1 MVRAQ
6 VGAHATKEAAMAA
19 PNPKMPIVGVPK
31 GESYELFFFSQI
43 VKRPVCVGTIRKRL
57 GRLSD
62 VVFRLQEP
70 YPEAVGLFLEFGWGK
85 PTQFIPWDKVVKID
99 DDAIFAQAPEGDAYP
114 PFVDQK
120 GWILADKHLMG
131 RTVLDMD
138 GRRTDVVND
147 VHLLYTRGK
156 LMVVHVDFS
165 FNGFLRKW
173 GLGWIRGIKDH
184 LISWKYIQ
192 PLSVED
198 AVTTDIVSLSV
209 ARKQI
214 KNLPGEDLADALE
227 ELSGP
232 EQEALF
238 SALDSEKAA
247 ETLVEA
253 EPRVQRQ
260 IVANLRKERARNIMT
275 ELSVPQLADLF
286 SVLPHDDVTELMP
299 LVPEDRAGRVRA
311 ILNDR
316 EVNAA
321 TLMSPTRYIAVSK
334 DATVGEILALL
345 RAKSPDP
352 EDISYLYAV
361 KSPENMLIGV
371 VDLRELILAPDTRR
385 IEDIMVADAVS
396 ADPEDTREDLE
407 ELFKKYHFRM
417 IPVVDAHDRLLG
429 VVHYNDIL

>member
-1 MVRAQ
+1 MVAS
-6 VGAHATKEAAMAA
+6 
-19 PNPKMPIVGVPK
+19 NPKMPVVGVPK
-31 GESYELFFFSQI
+31 GESYELFFFSEI
-43 VKRPVCVGTIRKRL
+43 VKRPVCVGTVRKRL

-62 VVFRLQEP
+62 IVFRLQEP
-70 YPEAVGLFLEFGWGK
+70 YPEAVGLYLEFGWGK
-85 PTQFIPWDKVVKID
+85 PTQFVPWEKVVKID
-99 DDAIFAQAPEGDAYP
+99 DDAIFVQPPEGDAYP

-156 LMVVHVDFS
+156 LLVVHVDFS
-165 FNGFLRKW
+165 FNGFLRRWGLAWIKW
-173 GLGWIRGIKDH
+173 GKDH
-184 LISWKYIQ
+184 MISWKYIQ

-260 IVANLRKERARNIMT
+260 IVANLRKERARNILT
-275 ELSVPQLADLF
+275 ELSVPQLSDLF
-286 SVLPHDDVTELMP
+286 SVLPHDDVAELMP
-299 LVPEDRAGRVRA
+299 LLPEDRAERVRG
-311 ILNDR
+311 ILSDR
-316 EVNAA
+316 EVNAVA
-321 TLMSPTRYIAVSK
+321 LMSTTRFFAVDK
-334 DATVGEILALL
+334 DSIVSDVLALL
-345 RAKSPDP
+345 RSTAPDP
-352 EDISYLYAV
+352 EDISYLYV
-361 KSPENMLIGV
+361 MRPPENTLVGI
-371 VDLRELILAPDTRR
+371 VDLRDLVLGPENRR
-385 IEDIMVADAVS
+385 IEDIMVADAVA

-417 IPVVDAHDRLLG
+417 IPVVDLHDHLLG
-429 VVHYNDIL
+429 VIHYNDIL